1 MRRVAD
7 QPFELLAL
15 MCATTHCGV
24 QAKAVRIGAQGYGVF
39 LSRPVTVRRLST
51 FCPARGTSAI
61 WQVLCSRLASGAFY
75 ACAPARQHQP
85 R

>member
-1 MRRVAD
+1 MRRVAAKA
-7 QPFELLAL
+7 FELLAL
-15 MCATTHCGV
+15 MRATTRCGM

-51 FCPARGTSAI
+51 FCPARGTGAI
-61 WQVLCSRLASGAFY
+61 RQVLCSRLASGAFY